1 MIGTGDM
8 EQRRAVYRAELLDLD
23 GKKIEGDQQEAHS
36 VVWSVSATAVAD
48 KGRQDSKVVGGGVTG
63 VSIAGGVLV
72 VSTALTADTVRKTPF
87 LSHFMPNP
95 PLKSAM
101 TGSG

>member
-1 MIGTGDM
+1 MLVSGITSVCIVHDGGLFGAAAKVERMKQAKT
-8 EQRRAVYRAELLDLD
+8 EAAAV
-23 GKKIEGDQQEAHS
+23 
-36 VVWSVSATAVAD
+36 VD